1 MKKNIINQIKRVA
14 IGLLLVALG
23 AGGALAFQYY
33 FDSSKVDGK
42 GNGGENNKSEYVY
55 VDRNDII
62 HTDRKCSRLNYKGM
76 RSTRHRISGFWIS
89 QYNSFCPKCV
99 SDEEYERLK
108 SECK

>member
-1 MKKNIINQIKRVA
+1 MKANRLRRVI

-23 AGGALAFQYY
+23 VGGALAFQYY

-42 GNGGENNKSEYVY
+42 GNRHENDKSEYVY

-62 HTDRKCSRLNYKGM
+62 HADRKCSRLNYKGM
-76 RSTRHRISGFWIS
+76 RSTRHKISDFRIS

-108 SECK
+108 SEFMMHY